1 MMFRKG
7 IKPLSCLLVLSMP
20 LLMVMIRIWRSGF
33 SRILLCPYDTNP
45 FGSVSENRYHE
56 QRNCKGKNSR
66 KPENPA
72 LGSPEKQQACL
83 HQMHPPKYPAAL
95 FFSILSF
102 VPKAFSSA
110 TDRRPENNRGDKN
123 SGTRYNPVIESFRN
137 KAHQTDDGQ
146 HGSIDGK
153 ESDEHLFVYFKFL
166 LFAASKF
173 NKRISGRRNVIIIS
187 QIPDISSGIHPL

>member
-1 MMFRKG
+1 MTRTRSAPFPKTAITSSGIAKEKTPESRKIRPSGALKSSRLVFTKYIPRNILLLYFSVYFLLFRK
-7 IKPLSCLLVLSMP
+7 LFLLP
-20 LLMVMIRIWRSGF
+20 RIEG
-33 SRILLCPYDTNP
+33 
-45 FGSVSENRYHE
+45 
-56 QRNCKGKNSR
+56 R
-66 KPENPA
+66 K
-72 LGSPEKQQACL
+72 
-83 HQMHPPKYPAAL
+83 
-95 FFSILSF
+95 
-102 VPKAFSSA
+102 
-110 TDRRPENNRGDKN
+110 NNRGDKN

-137 KAHQTDDGQ
+137 KAHQADNGQ